1 LFTVVFSRAINRW
14 DQTAFSDKTDLPVF
28 SPFAGRTMSSKLNVV
43 CAVCKRTY
51 SVPLEWVGKAA
62 NCKCGNS
69 VPIEVASMDAA
80 AAPVASVPEPSKA
93 PALAAVPDP
102 APLPDPSSMLDTTS
116 TPDTTLALSA
126 QPPSANQPTLG
137 GAAVLQAEITSF
149 THTEIDDDGDYS
161 ISLKIRVTNTTSQN
175 IEFLNSTAILLDG
188 NRNPIHV
195 SQSDDDMFITP
206 GDSQEVDFYVGYLNA
221 ALMGNNPG
229 QVTVDVYLHACSSDF
244 SSLGTHAISG
254 DPFVING
261 KQLGVSL
268 GASATIHSLSA
279 WCGKADEEG
288 NGQFNIRVLAE
299 NITDEHIFKLQ
310 VKASLL
316 ESNGR
321 SIEDTESFQELPER
335 STKLLDVDFWNINP
349 KRLAGGSIDLQC
361 AVYTTVGSG
370 HVSSTGMTL
379 ETY

>member
-1 LFTVVFSRAINRW
+1 
-14 DQTAFSDKTDLPVF
+14 
-28 SPFAGRTMSSKLNVV
+28 MSSKLNVV
-43 CAVCKRTY
+43 CSVCDRTY

-80 AAPVASVPEPSKA
+80 AATTASVPEPSKA
-93 PALAAVPDP
+93 AAPAPDPAPTVAALPDP
-102 APLPDPSSMLDTTS
+102 APLPDPSSMLDATS
-116 TPDTTLALSA
+116 TFSA
-126 QPPSANQPTLG
+126 QPPSAHQPTLG

-161 ISLKIRVTNTTSQN
+161 ISLKVRVTNTTSQN

-195 SQSDDDMFITP
+195 SQSDDDTFIAP
-206 GDSQEVDFYVGYLNA
+206 GDSEEVVFYVGYLNA

-229 QVTVDVYLHACSSDF
+229 QITVDVYLHACSSDF

-254 DPFVING
+254 DPFVITG
-261 KQLGVSL
+261 QQLGISL

-279 WCGKADEEG
+279 WCGKPDEDG
-288 NGQFNIRVLAE
+288 TGQFNIRVLAE
-299 NITDEHIFKLQ
+299 NLTDEHIFKLQ

-321 SIEDTESFQELPER
+321 SIEDTENSQELPER

-349 KRLAGGSIDLQC
+349 KRLAGGSINLEC

-370 HVSSTGMTL
+370 HVSSTGMAL

>member
-1 LFTVVFSRAINRW
+1 
-14 DQTAFSDKTDLPVF
+14 
-28 SPFAGRTMSSKLNVV
+28 
-43 CAVCKRTY
+43 
-51 SVPLEWVGKAA
+51 
-62 NCKCGNS
+62 
-69 VPIEVASMDAA
+69 MDAA
-80 AAPVASVPEPSKA
+80 AAPAASVPEPFKA
-93 PALAAVPDP
+93 PAPAADPAPFDFDETLAALAAVPEP
-102 APLPDPSSMLDTTS
+102 APLTEPSSM
-116 TPDTTLALSA
+116 PDTSSAFSA

-137 GAAVLQAEITSF
+137 GAAILQAEITSF
-149 THTEIDDDGDYS
+149 THNEIDDDGEYS
-161 ISLKIRVTNTTSQN
+161 ISLKVRVTNTTSQN

-195 SQSDDDMFITP
+195 SQSEDDTFIAP
-206 GDSQEVDFYVGYLNA
+206 GDSEEVVFYVGYLNA

-254 DPFVING
+254 DPFVITG
-261 KQLGVSL
+261 QQLGVNL

-288 NGQFNIRVLAE
+288 DGQFNIRVLAE
-299 NITDEHIFKLQ
+299 NLTDEHIFKLQ

-321 SIEDTESFQELPER
+321 SIEDTESYQELPER
-335 STKLLDVDFWNINP
+335 STKLLDVDFWSINP
-349 KRLAGGSIDLQC
+349 KRLAGGSINLEC
-361 AVYTTVGSG
+361 AVYTTIGSG